1 MIFKIKTPQYL
12 IISRPDS
19 IGDAVLA
26 LPVAKAL
33 KDIFPGIC
41 IGYLGK
47 GYTRDLID
55 ACENIDEFIDI
66 NQFMSQPVT
75 VCGQQ
80 PDTILHLLP
89 HPPAAKRAKQL
100 SIPIR
105 IGTTNRLYHWP
116 TCNRFVKLSRKNS
129 DLHEAQLN
137 LKLLSALGIKKIFS
151 LSEITNMYGLTRT
164 ESLAP
169 SFASLIDGDKYNIIL
184 HPKSQGNAVEW
195 GIQNFISLIKLLNPD
210 EYRIFISGVEK
221 DKPYIEP
228 LLNEVGDRVIDVTG
242 KMSLAQFISF
252 IGQCNGL
259 VACSTGPIHLAA
271 ASGIDTYGLY
281 SVHRPIFARRW
292 GPIGKH
298 VFVLESQRKKYATD
312 MNDISPEQLQQI
324 IEVNRTQYIRSISN

>member
-1 MIFKIKTPQYL
+1 MISKIKNPEHL

-33 KDIFPGIC
+33 KDKFPGVR

-47 GYTRDLID
+47 AYTRDLID
-55 ACENIDEFIDI
+55 ACENVDEFIEI
-66 NQFMSQPVT
+66 SQFMSEPVT
-75 VCGQQ
+75 VCGQP

-89 HPPAAKRAKQL
+89 HPPVARRAKQL
-100 SIPIR
+100 KIPVR
-105 IGTTNRLYHWP
+105 IGTANRLYHWP
-116 TCNRFVKLSRKNS
+116 TCNRLVKLSRKNS

-164 ESLAP
+164 EPLAS
-169 SFASLIDGDKYNIIL
+169 SFASLIDGDKYTIIL

-195 GIQNFISLIKLLNPD
+195 GIHNFISLIKLLNPD
-210 EYRIFISGVEK
+210 EYRIFITGVEK
-221 DKPYIEP
+221 DKPYLEP
-228 LLNEVGDRVIDVTG
+228 LFNEVGDRVIDVMG

-252 IGQCNGL
+252 ISQCHGL
-259 VACSTGPIHLAA
+259 VACSTGPVHLAA

-281 SVHRPIFARRW
+281 SVHRPIFAKRW
-292 GPIGKH
+292 GPIGEH
-298 VFVLESQRKKYATD
+298 VFILESQRKKYATD
-312 MNDISPEQLQQI
+312 MNDILPEQLHQLI
-324 IEVNRTQYIRSISN
+324 HVNRLQHVHSISN